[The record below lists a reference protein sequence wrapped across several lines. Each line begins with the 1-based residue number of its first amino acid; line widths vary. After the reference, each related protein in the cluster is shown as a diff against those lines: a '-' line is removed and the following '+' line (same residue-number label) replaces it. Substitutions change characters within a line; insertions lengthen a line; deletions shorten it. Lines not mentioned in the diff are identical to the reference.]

1 MPRAKRRE
9 SEYTIRRRFQERRPT
24 LEELVASGEYT
35 EPVSQGE
42 YLEFAAAVRHL
53 RSARKAAGLSLDA
66 AARRT
71 GIDKAALSRLE
82 NGVADNPTINTL
94 NRYAAALGKVLLL
107 RIADEPKSRR
117 RKSPAHS

>member
-1 MPRAKRRE
+1 MTTAKRRATE
-9 SEYTIRRRFQERRPT
+9 RAIRRQFREHKPT
-24 LEELVASGEYT
+24 LEELIESGEYT
-35 EPVSQGE
+35 QPVPQGE
-42 YLEFAAAVRHL
+42 YLEFESAVRHL

-107 RIADEPKSRR
+107 KVADEPKRR
-117 RKSPAHS
+117 RAKSTTRV

>member
-1 MPRAKRRE
+1 MATAKRRE
-9 SEYTIRRRFQERRPT
+9 TEHGVRRRFQEHRPT
-24 LEELVASGEYT
+24 LEKLVASGEYT

-42 YLEFAAAVRHL
+42 YLEFASAVRHL

-107 RIADEPKSRR
+107 RIADEPKRPRARST
-117 RKSPAHS
+117 ANA